1 MTGFA
6 KLNRPWLHFM
16 VLGLVFYAV
25 QATLLPAPKTVVGPL
40 SAGQVSALQTQW
52 ETSTGSQ
59 PTPKQLQGLVNVAL
73 DQAMLLQHALA
84 LNFHLYDGI
93 VYQRLIRNMDF
104 LQLSEGQSEAERF
117 DQAIALQMHLDD
129 EVVKRRLIQL
139 VEQQLA
145 LARPALVPTAD
156 EISAEF
162 ERRQA
167 VLVQP
172 PTYSFEHV
180 FFGPARAPAVAVI
193 AASILDAGLDVEAAR
208 ALGAP
213 FLQGHQFLGQT
224 PDQLQRN
231 FGHDFVA
238 GLEQAQREAAA
249 TVNPNAGYWLGPIAS
264 AYGLHLVWLTNHEA
278 ARNLRLPEVAGQLR
292 HDLGYAAQKRSLAC
306 AIAALR
312 KGYIVQ
318 GWTPQAPAAN
328 HPAGCS

>member
-1 MTGFA
+1 M
-6 KLNRPWLHFM
+6 L
-16 VLGLVFYAV
+16 LGLVFYAV

-145 LARPALVPTAD
+145 LARPALVPTAE
-156 EISAEF
+156 EI
-162 ERRQA
+162 
-167 VLVQP
+167 
-172 PTYSFEHV
+172 
-180 FFGPARAPAVAVI
+180 
-193 AASILDAGLDVEAAR
+193 
-208 ALGAP
+208 
-213 FLQGHQFLGQT
+213 
-224 PDQLQRN
+224 
-231 FGHDFVA
+231 
-238 GLEQAQREAAA
+238 
-249 TVNPNAGYWLGPIAS
+249 
-264 AYGLHLVWLTNHEA
+264 
-278 ARNLRLPEVAGQLR
+278 
-292 HDLGYAAQKRSLAC
+292 
-306 AIAALR
+306 
-312 KGYIVQ
+312 
-318 GWTPQAPAAN
+318 
-328 HPAGCS
+328 